1 MRKLETIQKREKLN
15 DVFAV
20 DEIGAGGA
28 NHEYH
33 ITLNNGKDTAS
44 DVAIIQMQKGPR
56 KNVDSI
62 HGVIDS
68 DLLEIV
74 RDRLKAFQAGP
85 FANEYNEQALKHIEQ
100 ALTWMNKRVEDRIKR
115 NVLGTY
121 NK

>member
-20 DEIGAGGA
+20 DEIGPGGA

-68 DLLEIV
+68 DLLDIV

-85 FANEYNEQALKHIEQ
+85 FASEYNEQALKHIEQ
-100 ALTWMNKRVEDRIKR
+100 ALTWMNKRVEDRVKR

>member
-20 DEIGAGGA
+20 DEIGPGGA

-85 FANEYNEQALKHIEQ
+85 FASEYNEQALKHIEQ